1 MRCRS
6 KSLYCVWSAGR
17 SMPMVSRMFF
27 FFSSRRRHTRLQG
40 DWSSDVCS
48 SDLPAIGSAG
58 IVLLAA
64 AGWTALASTLD
75 WVGMRSRVPVF
86 SALLLLAV
94 VCSFWNDNHAV
105 RTLDAAQRSDRP
117 DLRAQLDDWL
127 SRHAAKLKDPK
138 ARVPLYVV
146 NAEGGGI
153 RAAYWTVTV
162 LGEIQNQHPAFAEH
176 LFSLSGVSGGSL
188 GSAVFVALLAQQRED
203 KMLDVKK
210 TAQAIPS
217 EDLL

>member
-1 MRCRS
+1 MAYAPGQR
-6 KSLYCVWSAGR
+6 VGR
-17 SMPMVSRMFF
+17 
-27 FFSSRRRHTRLQG
+27 LE
-40 DWSSDVCS
+40 
-48 SDLPAIGSAG
+48 
-58 IVLLAA
+58 VLL
-64 AGWTALASTLD
+64 
-75 WVGMRSRVPVF
+75 VRP
-86 SALLLLAV
+86 
-94 VCSFWNDNHAV
+94 CSFDTDLYAGYF
-105 RTLDAAQRSDRP
+105 DAAQRSDRP

-210 TAQAIPS
+210 TAQAILS
-217 EDLL
+217 EDFLSPVVASMLYPDLVQRFLPIPIARFDRAATLEQSWERAWRMHVPARARMSEPFDRLWENLQKPFRAQREQSASSRAI